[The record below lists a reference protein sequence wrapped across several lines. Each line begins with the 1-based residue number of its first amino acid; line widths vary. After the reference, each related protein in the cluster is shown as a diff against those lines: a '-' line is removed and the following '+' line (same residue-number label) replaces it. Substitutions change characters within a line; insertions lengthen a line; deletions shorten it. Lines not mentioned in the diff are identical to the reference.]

1 MNDPA
6 IRLQS
11 LRQAATARYRNGEF
25 EAAAQLMGEALK
37 LDPNSPELWSN
48 RGTALVAAKHPE
60 AALAS
65 FNRALELN
73 PGFLGAVANRAHV
86 LFELQRYAEA
96 ITDYEKLLAR
106 DPGHA
111 YSAGNLLFCRL
122 QCCDW
127 ARLETD
133 RRTIVARLRMGQ
145 RVVPPVLSLALLE
158 SAADQMGAAQILAR
172 DKFPPAP
179 ALWRGEAYRHDR
191 IRVAYVSADFHAHA
205 TAVLTTGVFEA
216 HDRSRFE
223 TVAISFGRDDGSAMR
238 GRLSHAFDRFI
249 DVRGKS
255 DLDIA
260 RLIRELEIDIAV
272 DLKGYTS
279 EARPAVFSSRPAP
292 LQVNY
297 LGFPGTM
304 GVPFM
309 DYLIADPIVVSEA
322 HKSFYAEKIVW
333 LPDTYQ
339 PNDRSRDVADAPVE
353 RVSVGLP
360 PSGVVFCCFNNSYK
374 IQPRIFD
381 VWMGLLK
388 SVEGSVL
395 WLLTDNDTATQNL
408 QREAA
413 ARGVDPARLVFAP
426 RAPLPEHLARHKLAD
441 LFLDTVPYNAHTTAS
456 DALWMGLPVVT
467 CKAETFAGRV
477 AASILHAAG
486 LPELVTGSLDDY
498 EALTLRL
505 AQDPM
510 ALARIKA
517 KLVAS
522 RETVP
527 LFDVARFTRHIE
539 SAYVT
544 MHERQRRGEAPA
556 SFAVAVTG
564 AGTAP

>member
-1 MNDPA
+1 VNELA
-6 IRLQS
+6 IRLQN
-11 LRQAATARYRNGEF
+11 LRQAATARYRSGEF

-48 RGTALVAAKHPE
+48 RGTALVAAKHHE

-73 PGFLGAVANRAHV
+73 PGFLGAIANRAHA

-96 ITDYEKLLAR
+96 IPDYEKLLAR

-127 ARLETD
+127 PSLETD
-133 RRTIVARLRMGQ
+133 RRTIIARLRMGQ
-145 RVVPPVLSLALLE
+145 RVVPPVLSLALLD
-158 SAADQMGAAQILAR
+158 SAVDQRGAAQILAR
-172 DKFPPAP
+172 DKFPPAQ
-179 ALWRGEAYRHDR
+179 ALWRGETYHHDR

-205 TAVLTTGVFEA
+205 TAVLTTGVLEA

-223 TVAISFGRDDGSAMR
+223 TVAISYGRDDGSAMR
-238 GRLSHAFDRFI
+238 GRLSRAFDRFI

-255 DLDIA
+255 DMDIA
-260 RLIRELEIDIAV
+260 RLIREIEVDIAV

-304 GVPFM
+304 AVPFM
-309 DYLIADPIVVSEA
+309 DYLIGDSIVVPEA
-322 HKSFYAEKIVW
+322 HKPFYAEKVIW

-339 PNDRSRDVADAPVE
+339 PNDRSREAADAAVD
-353 RVSVGLP
+353 RAGAGLP
-360 PSGVVFCCFNNSYK
+360 PAGIVFCCFNNSYK
-374 IQPRIFD
+374 IQPNMFD
-381 VWMGLLK
+381 VWMRLLK
-388 SVEGSVL
+388 GVEGSVL
-395 WLLTDNDTATQNL
+395 WLLADNDTATLNL

-413 ARGVDPARLVFAP
+413 VRGVDPARLVFAP
-426 RAPLPEHLARHKLAD
+426 RTRLPEHLARHRLAD
-441 LFLDTVPYNAHTTAS
+441 LFLDTLPYNAHTTAS

-467 CKAETFAGRV
+467 CKGETFAGRV
-477 AASILHAAG
+477 AASVLHAAG
-486 LPELVTGSLDDY
+486 LPELVTDSLDDY
-498 EALTLRL
+498 EALALRL
-505 AQDPM
+505 ARDPV
-510 ALARIKA
+510 ALTDIKA
-517 KLVAS
+517 KLVDR
-522 RETVP
+522 RETMR

-539 SAYVT
+539 AAYVT
-544 MHERQRRGEAPA
+544 MHERQRRGQAPA
-556 SFAVAVTG
+556 SFAVGVTG
-564 AGTAP
+564 AATAP

>member
-1 MNDPA
+1 MNEKA
-6 IRLQS
+6 LRLQS

-25 EAAAQLMGEALK
+25 EAAAQLMSEALK

-73 PGFLGAVANRAHV
+73 PGFLGAIANRAHV
-86 LFELQRYAEA
+86 LFELQRYGEA
-96 ITDYEKLLAR
+96 IPDYEKLLAR

-111 YSAGNLLFCRL
+111 YSAGNLVFCRL

-145 RVVPPVLSLALLE
+145 RVVPPVLSVALLE
-158 SAADQMGAAQILAR
+158 SAADQMGAAQIVAR
-172 DKFPPAP
+172 EKFPPAP

-191 IRVAYVSADFHAHA
+191 VRVAYVSADFHAHA
-205 TAVLTTGVFEA
+205 TAVLTAGMFEA

-223 TVAISFGRDDGSAMR
+223 TVAISFGRDDGSATR
-238 GRLSHAFDRFI
+238 GRLSRAFDRFI
-249 DVRGKS
+249 DARGKS
-255 DLDIA
+255 DMDIA
-260 RLIRELEIDIAV
+260 QIIRELEIDIAV

-279 EARPAVFSSRPAP
+279 DARPAVFSSRPAP

-304 GVPFM
+304 GAPFM
-309 DYLIADPIVVSEA
+309 DYLIADPIVVPAA

-333 LPDTYQ
+333 LPDAYQ
-339 PNDRSRDVADAPVE
+339 PNDRSRDVADAPVD
-353 RVSVGLP
+353 RASAGLP

-374 IQPRIFD
+374 IQPKLFD
-381 VWMGLLK
+381 VWMRLLK
-388 SVEGSVL
+388 GVEDSVL

-413 ARGVDPARLVFAP
+413 ARGVEPARLVFAP
-426 RAPLPEHLARHKLAD
+426 RAPLPEHLARHTLAD
-441 LFLDTVPYNAHTTAS
+441 LFLDTLPYNAHTTAS
-456 DALWMGLPVVT
+456 DALWMGLPIVT
-467 CKAETFAGRV
+467 CKGDTFAGRV
-477 AASILHAAG
+477 AASVLHAAG
-486 LPELVTGSLDDY
+486 LPELVTESLVDY
-498 EALTLRL
+498 ETLALRL
-505 AQDPM
+505 ARDPVV
-510 ALARIKA
+510 LAGIKA
-517 KLVAS
+517 KLKKECDTVA
-522 RETVP
+522 

-539 SAYVT
+539 AAYVA
-544 MHERQRRGEAPA
+544 MHERQQRGETPVG
-556 SFAVAVTG
+556 FAVRVTG
-564 AGTAP
+564 AGPAP